1 MEIGR
6 QRGAQGFEC
15 GDVAVGRVVQLDEA
29 QPQDL
34 LVQIHKGRG
43 LLLAFVG
50 CAVFWVL
57 VFLLIGGV

>member
-1 MEIGR
+1 MDKTERREKAKQSWLNLGR
-6 QRGAQGFEC
+6 KIEHPET
-15 GDVAVGRVVQLDEA
+15 EA